1 MGATSACAISAAGRV
16 SAFLPVEAHQIIVL
30 RLVARKWD
38 VSSVVGGV

>member
-1 MGATSACAISAAGRV
+1 MVVVVAEVGATFMLVAVAV
-16 SAFLPVEAHQIIVL
+16 PVEAHQIIVL